1 MTLHYPKLPVQEHSN
16 AFWSDPNDMP
26 HLAVLL
32 LNATYD
38 SWHVPT
44 SGMGS
49 HSAELFWNMWSHA
62 RLTVCADGGANRL
75 FDRSV
80 NIKAQE
86 LVKLHYIKG
95 DLDSLRDDVREF
107 FIAKGT
113 TVLKDPDQNTNDLDK
128 CLQLVFQLQEEM
140 YKHQDTYSRFTVMI
154 FGSMGGRFD
163 QEMQNVNALFRWRDK
178 FQQMVLMSEKT
189 TVRLLMPDIRH
200 VITPNFAFETRTC
213 GLIPIAGTCKETAT
227 SGLKWNLSPGMETGF
242 GGLISSS
249 NYVEDLSNQV
259 EVVTS
264 HPLLWTTEL
273 KKK

>member
-1 MTLHYPKLPVQEHSN
+1 MELHI
-16 AFWSDPNDMP
+16 F
-26 HLAVLL
+26 
-32 LNATYD
+32 
-38 SWHVPT
+38 
-44 SGMGS
+44 
-49 HSAELFWNMWSHA
+49 ELFVNMWSHA
-62 RLTVCADGGANRL
+62 QLTVCADGGANRL
-75 FDRSV
+75 CDRSV
-80 NIKAQE
+80 DIKTQE
-86 LVKLHYIKG
+86 LVKTHYIKG

-107 FIAKGT
+107 SIAKGT
-113 TVLKDPDQNTNDLDK
+113 TEK
-128 CLQLVFQLQEEM
+128 M

-213 GLIPIAGTCKETAT
+213 GLIPIGGTCKETAT